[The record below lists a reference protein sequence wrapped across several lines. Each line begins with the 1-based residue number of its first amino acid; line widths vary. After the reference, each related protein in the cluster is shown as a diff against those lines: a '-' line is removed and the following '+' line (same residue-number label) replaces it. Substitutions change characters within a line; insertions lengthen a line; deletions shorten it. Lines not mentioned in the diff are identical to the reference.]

1 MISTPTLANPAAFRQ
16 ALGRLAAG
24 TTVVTLTDAHG
35 VQMGFTATAVSSV
48 SLEPP
53 LVLVCVSNKSR
64 TIEPLSSG
72 RPFVLNFLTAQQQAL
87 AMQFASLSPHKFAD
101 VDYTI
106 SPNGTIHL
114 SDVLASIECVPHHVA
129 VAGDHT
135 VVIGLVTE
143 TRIGADDSP
152 LVYFRSQF
160 I

>member
-1 MISTPTLANPAAFRQ
+1 MLSTPTLARPIEFRQ

-24 TTVVTLTDAHG
+24 TTVVTLTDASG

-53 LVLVCVSNKSR
+53 LVLVCINNKSR
-64 TIEPLSSG
+64 TIEPLRGG
-72 RPFVLNFLTAQQQAL
+72 RPFTLNFLTAQQQAL

-101 VDYTI
+101 VPY
-106 SPNGTIHL
+106 SVSLNGAIHL
-114 SDVLASIECVPHHVA
+114 DDVLASVECVPHHVTT
-129 VAGDHT
+129 AGDPT
-135 VVIGLVTE
+135 IVIGLVTE
-143 TRIGADDSP
+143 TRIGADNDP